1 MVFLYEKTDMQCD
14 KLTYSEIDRIRYL
27 QPEGWSDITDAFR
40 FYCSSDFCSPI
51 KIALGTEIVGIGNS
65 IMFEKT
71 AWLAHIIV
79 SKDYRKQGIGFRIV
93 DSLLSDIKARGIETA
108 LLLATEL
115 GEPVY
120 LKSGFRKVSDY
131 SFFERETVKVVKHYT
146 NKIQLY
152 KEDYYNEMIR
162 LDTYISGENREK
174 LLKDYL
180 SESIVYISNSSIKGF
195 YIPNLGEGPV
205 YALTEDAGKELMR
218 FKYSTIN
225 KAAIPGEN
233 KAGIDFLK
241 ELGFA
246 GTNTVGKRMISGHDI
261 EWKPEMIYS
270 RIGGKLG

>member
-1 MVFLYEKTDMQCD
+1 MQKTDMQCE
-14 KLTYSEIDRIRYL
+14 KLTHSEIDRISYL
-27 QPEGWSDITDAFR
+27 QPEGWPDIKDAFR
-40 FYCSSDFCSPI
+40 FYCSSDFCNPI
-51 KIALGTEIVGIGNS
+51 KITLDTQIVGIGNS
-65 IMFEKT
+65 IMFDKT

-79 SKDYRKQGIGFRIV
+79 SPDYRKQGIGFRMV
-93 DSLLSDIKARGIETA
+93 NSLLSDIKTRGIETA

-131 SFFERETVKVVKHYT
+131 SFFKREAVNAEKYYT
-146 NKIQLY
+146 NKIHSY
-152 KEDYYNEMIR
+152 KLDYYNDIIR
-162 LDTYISGENREK
+162 LDIYISGENREK
-174 LLKDYL
+174 LIKDYL
-180 SESIVYISNSSIKGF
+180 RESFVYISNGTINGF

-205 YALTEDAGKELMR
+205 FALTKDAGKELMR

-246 GTNTVGKRMISGHDI
+246 GTNTVGKRMIWGYDT
-261 EWKPEMIYS
+261 EWKPEMVYS
-270 RIGGKLG
+270 RIGGNLG